1 MARIT
6 EPQLKS
12 ALNEGSLAR
21 VYLLYG
27 EEKFLTKTY
36 ENKIV
41 KLALGGGDADM
52 NYVRYNKAPSAETLS
67 DCAESMPFFAQYKC
81 IVLSDPDVDKL
92 EPSEFSRY
100 LTIISELPET
110 TVVVIS
116 LTGIDIE
123 PKKVK
128 AKMKKLI
135 ATVEEQGTVC
145 EFAYMP
151 VEQITGM
158 LIAKAARSGCNLS
171 EENAVLLAEM
181 CGRDLTLLSNEVQ
194 KLCDYTGSGDIT
206 RETIDSLVPK
216 PIDSSVYSLA
226 GELFAGRTDRAF
238 GILSDLFEQRV
249 EPIMIMAALSGH
261 FVDCYR
267 LKLAQ
272 AAKKTI
278 NNAMT
283 IYGYPKYRY
292 YGLNQL
298 FGSVRGLSV
307 RYLKECID
315 ILYRTNM
322 LLNSSK
328 ADSRILLEQA
338 ITEISVLKRN

>member
-1 MARIT
+1 MKFSDDIKYIKGVGEARAT
-6 EPQLKS
+6 
-12 ALNEGSLAR
+12 GFRSLG
-21 VYLLYG
+21 VSTVGELLRFYPRAYEDWSKIMPISQCILG
-27 EEKFLTKTY
+27 E
-36 ENKIV
+36 NV
-41 KLALGGGDADM
+41 
-52 NYVRYNKAPSAETLS
+52 
-67 DCAESMPFFAQYKC
+67 C
-81 IVLSDPDVDKL
+81 IK
-92 EPSEFSRY
+92 
-100 LTIISELPET
+100 
-110 TVVVIS
+110 
-116 LTGIDIE
+116 
-123 PKKVK
+123 
-128 AKMKKLI
+128 
-135 ATVEEQGTVC
+135 GTVM
-145 EFAYMP
+145 FP
-151 VEQITGM
+151 VKNERVRGGM
-158 LIAKAARSGCNLS
+158 LIAKATRSGCNLS
-171 EENAVLLAEM
+171 AENAVLLAEM

-194 KLCDYTGSGDIT
+194 KLCDYTGSGEIT
-206 RETIDSLVPK
+206 RDTIDLLVPK

-226 GELFAGRTDRAF
+226 GELFAGRTDRAL

-307 RYLKECID
+307 RYVKECID